1 MDRPVVDHTGLM
13 GTYDFE
19 LRWAPDQTQ
28 FDGHFPVVADGVDA
42 PPGIFTAMQEQ
53 LGLKLSAE
61 KTAVRVMVID
71 RVEQPSA
78 N

>member
-1 MDRPVVDHTGLM
+1 
-13 GTYDFE
+13 
-19 LRWAPDQTQ
+19 
-28 FDGHFPVVADGVDA
+28 VADGVDA